1 MNVAWNFLQV
11 YGWSILGAIITFIV
25 GWWLIQIVLKILV
38 KVLEKTKIEQSL
50 VGFLRTLSDFLLKMI
65 LIITT
70 LSMVGVDM
78 TPFFAILGG
87 LAIAVGLALK
97 DSLGNFA
104 AGVMILFFKP
114 FKVGDYIETSG
125 ASGTVMEIQIMTTV
139 LKTPDNKH
147 IIIPNGTVVTSVITN
162 YSREENRR
170 LNMVFGVGYESD
182 MEKVRNLLKEIIES
196 DERILQEPAPQI
208 LMSELADSSV
218 NFSVR
223 MWTKASDYW
232 NVNFDMNEKVFKIF
246 NDNGINIPYPQVDAH
261 IKQA

>member
-1 MNVAWNFLQV
+1 MNAAWSFLQV

-38 KVLEKTKIEQSL
+38 KVLEKSKIEKSL

-87 LAIAVGLALK
+87 LAVAVGIALK

-125 ASGTVMEIQIMTTV
+125 VSGSVLEIQIMTTV

-147 IIIPNGTVVTSVITN
+147 IIIPNGKVVTSVITN
-162 YSREENRR
+162 YSREETRR
-170 LNMVFGVGYESD
+170 LNLVFGVGYESD
-182 MEKVRNLLKEIIES
+182 MEKVRGLLKEIIES
-196 DERILQEPAPQI
+196 DERILKEPAPQI
-208 LMSELADSSV
+208 LMSELANSSV

-232 NVNFDMNEKVFKIF
+232 NVNFDMNEKVFKVF
-246 NDNGINIPYPQVDAH
+246 NDNGINIPYPQVDVH
-261 IKQA
+261 INQS

>member
-1 MNVAWNFLQV
+1 MNAAWSFLQV

-38 KVLEKTKIEQSL
+38 KVLEKSKIEKSL

-87 LAIAVGLALK
+87 LAIAVGIALK

-125 ASGTVMEIQIMTTV
+125 VSGSVLEIQIMTTV

-147 IIIPNGTVVTSVITN
+147 IIIPNGKVVTSVITN
-162 YSREENRR
+162 YSREETRR
-170 LNMVFGVGYESD
+170 LNLVFGVGYESD
-182 MEKVRNLLKEIIES
+182 MEKVRGLLKEIIES
-196 DERILQEPAPQI
+196 DERILKEPAPQI
-208 LMSELADSSV
+208 LMSELANSSV

-232 NVNFDMNEKVFKIF
+232 NVNFDMNEKVFKVF
-246 NDNGINIPYPQVDAH
+246 NDNGINIPYPQVDVH
-261 IKQA
+261 INQS

>member
-1 MNVAWNFLQV
+1 MDAAWNFLQI

-38 KVLEKTKIEQSL
+38 KVLEKSKIEKSL
-50 VGFLRTLSDFLLKMI
+50 VGFLRTLADFLLKMI

-87 LAIAVGLALK
+87 LAVAVGIALK

-114 FKVGDYIETSG
+114 LKVGDYIETSG
-125 ASGTVMEIQIMTTV
+125 VSGSVLEIQIMTTV

-147 IIIPNGTVVTSVITN
+147 IIIPNGKVVTSVITN
-162 YSREENRR
+162 YSREETRR
-170 LNMVFGVGYESD
+170 LNLVFGVGYESD
-182 MEKVRNLLKEIIES
+182 MEKVRGLLKEIIES
-196 DERILQEPAPQI
+196 DERILKEPAPQI
-208 LMSELADSSV
+208 LMSELANSSV

-232 NVNFDMNEKVFKIF
+232 NVNFDMNEKVFKVF
-246 NDNGINIPYPQVDAH
+246 NDNGINIPYPQVDVH
-261 IKQA
+261 INQS

>member
-1 MNVAWNFLQV
+1 MNAAWSFLQV

-38 KVLEKTKIEQSL
+38 KVLEKSKIEKSL
-50 VGFLRTLSDFLLKMI
+50 VGFLRTLADFLLKMI

-87 LAIAVGLALK
+87 LAVAVGIALK

-114 FKVGDYIETSG
+114 LKVGDYIETSG
-125 ASGTVMEIQIMTTV
+125 VSGSVLEIQIMTTV

-147 IIIPNGTVVTSVITN
+147 IIIPNGKVVTSVITN
-162 YSREENRR
+162 YSREETRR
-170 LNMVFGVGYESD
+170 LNLVFGVGYESD
-182 MEKVRNLLKEIIES
+182 MEKVRGLLKEIIES
-196 DERILQEPAPQI
+196 DERILKEPAPQI
-208 LMSELADSSV
+208 LMSELANSSV

-232 NVNFDMNEKVFKIF
+232 NVNFDMNEKVFKVF
-246 NDNGINIPYPQVDAH
+246 NDNGINIPYPQVDVH
-261 IKQA
+261 INQS

>member
-1 MNVAWNFLQV
+1 MDAAWNFLQI

-38 KVLEKTKIEQSL
+38 KVLEKSKIEKSL
-50 VGFLRTLSDFLLKMI
+50 VGFLRTLADFLLKMI

-87 LAIAVGLALK
+87 LAVAVGIALK

-114 FKVGDYIETSG
+114 LKVGDYIETSG
-125 ASGTVMEIQIMTTV
+125 VSGTVLEIQIMTTV

-147 IIIPNGTVVTSVITN
+147 IIIPNGKVVTSVITN
-162 YSREENRR
+162 YSREETRR
-170 LNMVFGVGYESD
+170 LNLVFGVGYESD
-182 MEKVRNLLKEIIES
+182 MEKVRGLLKEIIES

-208 LMSELADSSV
+208 LMSELANSSV

-232 NVNFDMNEKVFKIF
+232 NVNFDMYEKVFKVF
-246 NDNGINIPYPQVDAH
+246 NDNGINIPYPQVDVH
-261 IKQA
+261 INQS

>member
-1 MNVAWNFLQV
+1 MNAAWSFLQV

-38 KVLEKTKIEQSL
+38 KVLEKSKIEKSL
-50 VGFLRTLSDFLLKMI
+50 VGFLRTLADFLLKMI

-87 LAIAVGLALK
+87 LAVAVGIALK

-114 FKVGDYIETSG
+114 LKVGDYIETSG
-125 ASGTVMEIQIMTTV
+125 VSGTVLEIQIMTTV

-147 IIIPNGTVVTSVITN
+147 IIIPNGKVVTSVITN
-162 YSREENRR
+162 YSREETRR
-170 LNMVFGVGYESD
+170 LNLVFGVGYESD
-182 MEKVRNLLKEIIES
+182 MEKVRGLLKEIIES
-196 DERILQEPAPQI
+196 DERILKEPAPQI
-208 LMSELADSSV
+208 LMSELANSSV

-232 NVNFDMNEKVFKIF
+232 NVNFDMNEKVFKVF
-246 NDNGINIPYPQVDAH
+246 NDNGINIPYPQVDVH
-261 IKQA
+261 INQS

>member
-1 MNVAWNFLQV
+1 MNAAWSFLQV

-38 KVLEKTKIEQSL
+38 NVLEKSKIEKSL

-87 LAIAVGLALK
+87 LAIAVGIALK

-125 ASGTVMEIQIMTTV
+125 VSGSVLEIQIMTTV

-147 IIIPNGTVVTSVITN
+147 IIIPNGKVVTSVITN
-162 YSREENRR
+162 YSREETRR
-170 LNMVFGVGYESD
+170 LNLVFGVGYESD
-182 MEKVRNLLKEIIES
+182 MEKVRGLLKEIIES

-208 LMSELADSSV
+208 LMSELANSSV

-232 NVNFDMNEKVFKIF
+232 NVNFDMNEKVFKVF
-246 NDNGINIPYPQVDAH
+246 NDNGINIPYPQVDVH
-261 IKQA
+261 INQS

>member
-1 MNVAWNFLQV
+1 MNAAWSFLQV

-38 KVLEKTKIEQSL
+38 NVLEKSKIEKSL

-87 LAIAVGLALK
+87 LAIAVGIALK

-125 ASGTVMEIQIMTTV
+125 VSGSVLEIQIMTTV

-147 IIIPNGTVVTSVITN
+147 IIIPNGKVVTSVITN
-162 YSREENRR
+162 YSREETRR
-170 LNMVFGVGYESD
+170 LNLVFGVGYESD
-182 MEKVRNLLKEIIES
+182 MEKVRGLLKEIIES
-196 DERILQEPAPQI
+196 DERILKEPAPQI
-208 LMSELADSSV
+208 LMSELANSSV

-232 NVNFDMNEKVFKIF
+232 NVNFDMNEKVFKVF
-246 NDNGINIPYPQVDAH
+246 NDNGINIPYPQVDVH
-261 IKQA
+261 INQS

>member
-1 MNVAWNFLQV
+1 MNAAWSFLQV

-38 KVLEKTKIEQSL
+38 KVLEKSKIEKSL
-50 VGFLRTLSDFLLKMI
+50 VGFLRTLSDFLLKMV

-87 LAIAVGLALK
+87 LAVAVGIALK

-125 ASGTVMEIQIMTTV
+125 VSGSVLEIQIMTTV

-147 IIIPNGTVVTSVITN
+147 IIIPNGKVVTSVITN
-162 YSREENRR
+162 YSREETRR
-170 LNMVFGVGYESD
+170 LNLVFGVGYESD
-182 MEKVRNLLKEIIES
+182 MEKVRGLLKEIIES
-196 DERILQEPAPQI
+196 DERILKEPAPQI
-208 LMSELADSSV
+208 LMSELANSSV

-232 NVNFDMNEKVFKIF
+232 NVNFDMNEKVFKVF
-246 NDNGINIPYPQVDAH
+246 NDNGINIPYPQVDVH
-261 IKQA
+261 INQS

>member
-1 MNVAWNFLQV
+1 MNAAWSFLQV

-38 KVLEKTKIEQSL
+38 KVLEKSKIEKSL

-87 LAIAVGLALK
+87 LAVAVGIALK

-125 ASGTVMEIQIMTTV
+125 VSGSVLEIQIMTTV

-147 IIIPNGTVVTSVITN
+147 IIIPNGKVVTSVITN
-162 YSREENRR
+162 YSREETRR
-170 LNMVFGVGYESD
+170 LNLVFGVGYESD
-182 MEKVRNLLKEIIES
+182 MEKVRGLLKEIIES
-196 DERILQEPAPQI
+196 DERILKEPAPQI
-208 LMSELADSSV
+208 LMSELANSSV

-232 NVNFDMNEKVFKIF
+232 NVNFDMYEKVFKVF
-246 NDNGINIPYPQVDAH
+246 NDNGINIPYPQVDVH
-261 IKQA
+261 INQS

>member
-1 MNVAWNFLQV
+1 MDAAWNFLQI

-38 KVLEKTKIEQSL
+38 KVLEKSKIEKSL
-50 VGFLRTLSDFLLKMI
+50 VGFLRTLADFLLKMI

-87 LAIAVGLALK
+87 LAVAVGIALK

-114 FKVGDYIETSG
+114 LKVGDYIETSG
-125 ASGTVMEIQIMTTV
+125 VSGTVLEIQIMTTV

-147 IIIPNGTVVTSVITN
+147 IIIPNGKVVTSVITN
-162 YSREENRR
+162 YSREETRR
-170 LNMVFGVGYESD
+170 LNLVFGVGYESD
-182 MEKVRNLLKEIIES
+182 MEKVRGLLKEIIES
-196 DERILQEPAPQI
+196 DERILKEPAPQI
-208 LMSELADSSV
+208 LMSELANSSV

-232 NVNFDMNEKVFKIF
+232 NVNFDMNEKVFKVF
-246 NDNGINIPYPQVDAH
+246 NDNGINIPYPQVDVH
-261 IKQA
+261 INQS

>member
-1 MNVAWNFLQV
+1 MNMAWNFLQV

-25 GWWLIQIVLKILV
+25 GWWLIKVVLKILV
-38 KVLEKTKIEQSL
+38 KVLEKTNIEESL
-50 VGFLRTLSDFLLKMI
+50 IGFLRTLSDFMLKMI
-65 LIITT
+65 LVITT

-87 LAIAVGLALK
+87 MAIAVGLALK

-104 AGVMILFFKP
+104 AGVMILLFKP

-125 ASGTVMEIQIMTTV
+125 VSGTVMEIQIMSTL

-162 YSREENRR
+162 YSREETRR
-170 LNMVFGVGYESD
+170 LNLVFGVGYESD
-182 MEKVRNLLKEIIES
+182 MEKVRSLLKEIVES
-196 DERILQEPAPQI
+196 DERVLQDPAPQI

-218 NFSVR
+218 NFTVR
-223 MWTKASDYW
+223 MWTKANDFW
-232 NVNFDMNEKVFKIF
+232 TVNFDMNEKIFKVF
-246 NDNGINIPYPQVDAH
+246 NDNDINIPYPQTDVH
-261 IKQA
+261 IHQA

>member
-1 MNVAWNFLQV
+1 MNVVMGFLAA
-11 YGWSILGAIITFIV
+11 YGWSILGAIITFII
-25 GWWLIQIVLKILV
+25 GWWLIKIVLKILV
-38 KVLEKTKIEQSL
+38 KILEKTKVEQSL
-50 VGFLRTLSDFLLKMI
+50 VGFLRTLADFMLKMI

-87 LAIAVGLALK
+87 LAVAVGLALK

-114 FKVGDYIETSG
+114 FKVGDFIETSG
-125 ASGTVMEIQIMTTV
+125 ASGSVMEIQIMTTV
-139 LKTPDNKH
+139 LKTADNKH

-162 YSREENRR
+162 YSKEETRR
-170 LNMVFGVGYESD
+170 LNMTFGVGYESD
-182 MEKVRNLLKEIIES
+182 MEKVKQLINEIIES
-196 DERILQEPAPQI
+196 DDRILKDPAPQI

-223 MWTKASDYW
+223 LWTKAGDYW
-232 NVNFDMNEKVFKIF
+232 NVNFDMNEKVFKVF
-246 NDNGINIPYPQVDAH
+246 NDNGINIPYPQLDVH
-261 IKQA
+261 VNQA

>member
-1 MNVAWNFLQV
+1 MGFLAA
-11 YGWSILGAIITFIV
+11 YGWSILGAIITFII
-25 GWWLIQIVLKILV
+25 GWWLIKIVLKILV
-38 KVLEKTKIEQSL
+38 KILEKTKVEQSL
-50 VGFLRTLSDFLLKMI
+50 VGFLRTLADFMLKMI

-87 LAIAVGLALK
+87 LAVAVGLALK

-114 FKVGDYIETSG
+114 FKVGDFIETSG
-125 ASGTVMEIQIMTTV
+125 ASGSVMEIQIMTTV
-139 LKTPDNKH
+139 LKTADNKH

-162 YSREENRR
+162 YSKEETRR
-170 LNMVFGVGYESD
+170 LNMTFGVGYESD
-182 MEKVRNLLKEIIES
+182 MEKVKQLINEIIES
-196 DERILQEPAPQI
+196 DDRILKDPAPQI

-223 MWTKASDYW
+223 LWTKAGDYW
-232 NVNFDMNEKVFKIF
+232 NVNFDMNEKVFKVF
-246 NDNGINIPYPQVDAH
+246 NDNGINIPYPQLDVH
-261 IKQA
+261 VNQA

>member
-25 GWWLIQIVLKILV
+25 GWWLIKIVLKILV
-38 KVLEKTKIEQSL
+38 KVLEKTKIEESL
-50 VGFLRTLSDFLLKMI
+50 IGFLRTLSDFLLKMI

-87 LAIAVGLALK
+87 LAVAIGLALK

-125 ASGTVMEIQIMTTV
+125 VSGSVMEIQIMTTV

-147 IIIPNGTVVTSVITN
+147 IIIPNGKVVTSVITN
-162 YSREENRR
+162 YSREETRR
-170 LNMVFGVGYESD
+170 LNLVFGVGYESD
-182 MEKVRNLLKEIIES
+182 MEKVRGLLQEIIAS
-196 DERILQEPAPQI
+196 DERILKEPTPQI

-223 MWTKASDYW
+223 MWTKASDFW
-232 NVNFDMNEKVFKIF
+232 NVNFDMNEKVFKVF
-246 NDNGINIPYPQVDAH
+246 NDNGINIPYPQVDVH
-261 IKQA
+261 INQA

>member
-1 MNVAWNFLQV
+1 MDAAWNFLQI

-38 KVLEKTKIEQSL
+38 NVLEKSKIEKSL
-50 VGFLRTLSDFLLKMI
+50 VGFLRTLADFLLKMI

-87 LAIAVGLALK
+87 LAVAVGIALK

-125 ASGTVMEIQIMTTV
+125 VSGSVLEIQIMTTV

-147 IIIPNGTVVTSVITN
+147 IIIPNGKVVTSVITN
-162 YSREENRR
+162 YSREETRR
-170 LNMVFGVGYESD
+170 LNLVFGVGYESD
-182 MEKVRNLLKEIIES
+182 MEKVRGLLKEIIES
-196 DERILQEPAPQI
+196 DERILKEPAPQI
-208 LMSELADSSV
+208 LMSELANSSV

-232 NVNFDMNEKVFKIF
+232 NVNFDMNEKVFKVF
-246 NDNGINIPYPQVDAH
+246 NDNGINIPYPQVDVH
-261 IKQA
+261 INQS

>member
-1 MNVAWNFLQV
+1 MNAAWSFLQV

-38 KVLEKTKIEQSL
+38 KVLEKSKIEKSL
-50 VGFLRTLSDFLLKMI
+50 VGFLRTLADFLLKMI

-87 LAIAVGLALK
+87 LAVAVGIALK

-114 FKVGDYIETSG
+114 LKVGDYIETSG
-125 ASGTVMEIQIMTTV
+125 VSGTVLEIQIMTTV

-147 IIIPNGTVVTSVITN
+147 IIIPNGKVVTSVITN
-162 YSREENRR
+162 YSREETRR
-170 LNMVFGVGYESD
+170 LNLVFGVGYESD
-182 MEKVRNLLKEIIES
+182 MEKVRGLLKEIIES

-208 LMSELADSSV
+208 LMSELANSSV

-232 NVNFDMNEKVFKIF
+232 NVNFDMYEKVFKVF
-246 NDNGINIPYPQVDAH
+246 NDNGINIPYPQVDVH
-261 IKQA
+261 INQS